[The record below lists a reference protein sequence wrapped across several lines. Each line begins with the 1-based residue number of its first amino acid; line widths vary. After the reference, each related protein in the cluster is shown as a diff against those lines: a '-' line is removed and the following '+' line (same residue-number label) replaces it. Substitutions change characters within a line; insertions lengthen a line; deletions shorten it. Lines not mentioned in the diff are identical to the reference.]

1 MRTIASPD
9 EIYQLAL
16 SWKIAGQ
23 RIAVV
28 PTMGCLHEGHLSLMR
43 IGAKHCDRVIVT
55 VFVNPLQFGPNEDLD
70 AYPKQLQQ
78 DCSLAEKEGVDVV
91 FAPDNDAM
99 YNSSFQTEIQVK
111 RLSQGMCAGDRP
123 THFTGV
129 ATVVTKLFNLTVPDV
144 AVFGQKDFQQLT
156 IIRQLV
162 RDLNFPVK
170 IVGGPIIR
178 EPDGLAMS
186 SRNKYLEGDGRQ
198 RALCLYNSIQAG
210 RKMVAEA
217 GEIEISSEI
226 IIERVK
232 SIVSAA
238 GAKLEYAVVVNE
250 VSLQDEKTVTSAS
263 VLALAARID
272 KTVRLIDNSKLSS

>member
-1 MRTIASPD
+1 MKIVNSPE
-9 EIYQLAL
+9 EIYQLAR
-16 SWKIAGQ
+16 SWKHDGQ
-23 RIAVV
+23 RVAVV

-43 IGAKHCDRVIVT
+43 IGAQHCDRVIVT
-55 VFVNPLQFGPNEDLD
+55 LFVNPLQFGPNEDLD
-70 AYPKQLQQ
+70 AYPKQLQL
-78 DCSLAEKEGVDVV
+78 DCDLAEREGVDVI
-91 FAPDNDAM
+91 FAPNDEAM
-99 YNSSFQTEIQVK
+99 YDSSFQTEIQVK
-111 RLSQGMCAGDRP
+111 KLSQGMCAGDRP

-144 AVFGQKDFQQLT
+144 AVFGKKDFQQLT

-162 RDLNFPVK
+162 RDLNFPIE

-186 SRNKYLEGDGRQ
+186 SRNKYLGDDGRQ

-210 RKMVAEA
+210 RKIVAESGGA
-217 GEIEISSEI
+217 EIASEI
-226 IIERVK
+226 IIEQAK
-232 SIVSAA
+232 NIVAAA

-250 VSLQDEKTVTSAS
+250 QSLQDEKMVTPAS

-272 KTVRLIDNSKLSS
+272 NTVRLIDNSKLLS